1 MKITI
6 NGEARELDET
16 STLAQLLDTELPS
29 TLGVAAAIDGE
40 VVPRA
45 QWATFPLVDGQAVEL
60 LTAVQG
66 G

>member
-6 NGEARELDET
+6 NGDAREVGAT
-16 STLAQLLDTELPS
+16 TLAQLLDAELS
-29 TLGVAAAIDGE
+29 NTQGVAAAVDGE

-45 QWATFPLVDGQAVEL
+45 EWTAFRLTDGQAVEV

>member
-6 NGEARELDET
+6 NGESRDLDGTITLVELLEREVE
-16 STLAQLLDTELPS
+16 STRGT
-29 TLGVAAAIDGE
+29 AAAVDGE

-45 QWATFPLVDGQAVEL
+45 EWATFVLRDGQSVEL

>member
-1 MKITI
+1 MKLTV
-6 NGEARELDET
+6 NGQTREIDVTTLD
-16 STLAQLLDTELPS
+16 QLLDAELAS
-29 TLGVAAAIDGE
+29 TQGVAAAVDGE

-45 QWATFPLVDGQAVEL
+45 EWPAFRLTDGNAVEV

>member
-1 MKITI
+1 MKLTV
-6 NGEARELDET
+6 NGEPRELDDAT
-16 STLAQLLDTELPS
+16 TLARLLEDQPAR
-29 TLGVAAAIDGE
+29 GVAAAVDGD

-45 QWATFPLVDGQAVEL
+45 EWAALHLSDGQAVEI

>member
-1 MKITI
+1 MKLTI
-6 NGEARELDET
+6 NGAARDVDAT
-16 STLAQLLDTELPS
+16 TLAQLLEAELAS
-29 TLGVAAAIDGE
+29 TQGVAAAVDGE

-45 QWATFPLVDGQAVEL
+45 EWGTFPLTDGQAIEL

>member
-1 MKITI
+1 MKLTV
-6 NGEARELDET
+6 NGEPRDLDDAT
-16 STLAQLLDTELPS
+16 TLARLLEGRPAR
-29 TLGVAAAIDGE
+29 GVAAAVDGE

-45 QWATFPLVDGQAVEL
+45 EWASFRLAEGQTVEI

>member
-1 MKITI
+1 MNLTV
-6 NGEARELDET
+6 NGKARDIDAT
-16 STLAQLLDTELPS
+16 TLAQLLEAELAS
-29 TLGVAAAIDGE
+29 TQGVAAAVDGE

-45 QWATFPLVDGQAVEL
+45 EWATFTLADGQAVEL

>member
-1 MKITI
+1 MKLTI
-6 NGEARELDET
+6 NGEAREVDDA
-16 STLAQLLDTELPS
+16 STLGQLLDTELPS
-29 TLGVAAAIDGE
+29 TQGVAAAIDGA

-45 QWATFPLVDGQAVEL
+45 QWATFPLADGQAVEL

>member
-1 MKITI
+1 MKLTV
-6 NGEARELDET
+6 NGQTRDIDAT
-16 STLAQLLDTELPS
+16 TLAQLLDAELPS
-29 TLGVAAAIDGE
+29 TQGVAAAVDGE

-45 QWATFPLVDGQAVEL
+45 EWSAFRLADGNAVEV

>member
-1 MKITI
+1 MKLTV
-6 NGEARELDET
+6 NGEPREVDDVT
-16 STLAQLLDTELPS
+16 TLARLLVDQPS
-29 TLGVAAAIDGE
+29 RGVAVAVDGE

-45 QWATFPLVDGQAVEL
+45 GWAAFRLAEGQSVEI

>member
-1 MKITI
+1 MKLTV
-6 NGEARELDET
+6 NGEPRELDEAT
-16 STLAQLLDTELPS
+16 TLARLLEDQPAR
-29 TLGVAAAIDGE
+29 GVAAAVDGE

-45 QWATFPLVDGQAVEL
+45 EWAAYRLGEGQAVEI

>member
-1 MKITI
+1 MKLTI
-6 NGEARELDET
+6 NGEGRDLDVA
-16 STLAQLLDTELPS
+16 TLAQLLDAELA
-29 TLGVAAAIDGE
+29 TTQGVAVAVDGE

-45 QWATFPLVDGQAVEL
+45 EWAIFPLADGQAVEL

>member
-1 MKITI
+1 MKVVV
-6 NGEARELDET
+6 NGATREVDQQ
-16 STLAQLLDTELPS
+16 TLGELLDVILTDTRGS
-29 TLGVAAAIDGE
+29 AAAVDGE

-45 QWATFPLVDGQAVEL
+45 GWAGFALHEGQSVEI

>member
-1 MKITI
+1 MKLTV
-6 NGEARELDET
+6 NGEPRNLDDAT
-16 STLAQLLDTELPS
+16 TLARLLEDQPAR
-29 TLGVAAAIDGE
+29 GVAAAVDGE

-45 QWATFPLVDGQAVEL
+45 EWASFRLSEGQTVEI